1 MTSTYTANQGIEKPD
16 TGDQSGTWGGTVN
29 TNMDI
34 IDRAISGVG
43 SLTLTGSTT
52 TLTTT
57 DGSLTDGMY
66 RVLVL
71 GDGGDL
77 GSDNTIT
84 LSPNDQDKLYLVY
97 NNLSANRNAIFSQGT
112 GANATVSNGATA
124 WIYADGAGSGAA
136 VRAAMISTEISDQDG
151 DTKIQVEEG
160 GDDDDTIRFDIAG
173 AEDFVMSANK
183 FEVQTGSNIDM
194 NGTELILDADGDT
207 SITADTDD
215 QIDIRIAGADD
226 FQFTAN
232 TFTVPS
238 GSTLEIASGGTIAN
252 SGTATGFGSGASA
265 ALDNLSSVA
274 INTSL
279 VSDTNNTDDLG
290 TSSIAWKDLYIAGNI
305 HIGGTGSANALDDYE
320 TGTFTPVLKFGTTN
334 NTHASA
340 PTSGFYTKVG
350 PGINFSLIARMLD
363 TISGT
368 GSLSIEGLP
377 FTANC
382 PNVPMQAHATFN
394 DYSNEDNVSTR
405 VYDNTTVVAF
415 NTVSNGSVGNLGAFD
430 HTNFAD
436 GANKYTYVTGY
447 YETD

>member
-405 VYDNTTVVAF
+405 VYDNTTVVVF
-415 NTVSNGSVGNLGAFD
+415 NTVSNGSVGNLGSFD

>member
-112 GANATVSNGATA
+112 GANVTVSNGATA

-207 SITADTDD
+207 RLTADTDD
-215 QIDIRIAGADD
+215 QIDVRIAGADD

>member
-112 GANATVSNGATA
+112 GANVTVSNGATA